1 MVAMDK
7 AAREAAMGET
17 TRKVLFPG
25 HDGQTLAARLDLPA
39 GPPRAQALFAH
50 CFTCSKDLFAASR
63 ISQALAARGVAVLR
77 FDFTGLGASG
87 GRVRQHQLLLERRR
101 PAGRRGA
108 PARDRLA
115 PQILVG
121 HSLGGAAVLAAAGD
135 IPEVRAVVTIGA
147 PSDASH
153 VTHQFAAHLDEIAET
168 GKAKVRLAGRSFTI
182 TRQFLED
189 VEATR
194 LADRIATLRKPLL
207 IFHAPRDGT
216 VGIANASAIFR
227 AAKHPKSF
235 VSLDGA
241 DHLLS
246 RAEDAVY
253 VADVLAAWAARYVTA
268 PAAASAAPVESD
280 GRVVSSETG
289 AGPFQQE
296 IRVGPHRLIADEPQ
310 EAGGGGTGP
319 SPYDYLAAAIAACTA
334 MTLRLYAERK
344 GMALGRISVT
354 VAHDKVHADD
364 CADCGEGRVG
374 RIDRFERTV
383 AVEGGV
389 TDELKAKLI
398 DIAGKCPVHR
408 TLDGAAVVVTRLA
421 EP

>member
-77 FDFTGLGASG
+77 FDFTGLGASEG
-87 GRVRQHQLLLERRR
+87 EFANTNFSSNVADLLAAAAHL
-101 PAGRRGA
+101 RGTGM
-108 PARDRLA
+108 A
-115 PQILVG
+115 PQILIG